1 MYNLISCHNNPAGFQ
16 TVQFAGPYETH
27 GDAHEEM
34 QFLYEQ
40 KVNQVMYLFYDF
52 HKNPEHIRGVNAS
65 IDEWG
70 AEIAIEPFGL
80 RWVWR
85 IADSDEGNSVTF

>member
-1 MYNLISCHNNPAGFQ
+1 MYNLISCHNKPAGLQ

-34 QFLYEQ
+34 QRLYEQ
-40 KVNQVMYLFYDF
+40 KADQISYMLYDR
-52 HKNPEHIRGVNAS
+52 HIDPARIRGVNAS
-65 IDEWG
+65 IDEWK
-70 AEIAIEPFGL
+70 AEIVIASFGL

-85 IADSDEGNSVTF
+85 IADSDKGNSVTF